1 MVGNKKITIPDMK
14 KIGRITQPIAKAIK
28 KPAADIYLSKYWIK
42 HNERYHSKEIKSV
55 GMTVEQFIIWVVE
68 NFNQIRAATGE
79 SFTLIVYNG
88 DDTSMTATIDITIQS
103 NDNYEVK
110 TAQPRRIESL
120 ANKQILWEK

>member
-14 KIGRITQPIAKAIK
+14 KIGRITQPVAKAIK

-42 HNERYHSKEIKSV
+42 HNERYHSKEIKAV

-68 NFNQIRAATGE
+68 NFNQIRVATGE
-79 SFTLIVYNG
+79 SFTLVVYNG
-88 DDTSMTATIDITIQS
+88 DETSMTATIDITIQS
-103 NDNYEVK
+103 NGNYEVK

>member
-1 MVGNKKITIPDMK
+1 MK

>member
-14 KIGRITQPIAKAIK
+14 KIGRITQSIAKAIK

>member
-79 SFTLIVYNG
+79 SITLIVYNG

-103 NDNYEVK
+103 NDNYELK